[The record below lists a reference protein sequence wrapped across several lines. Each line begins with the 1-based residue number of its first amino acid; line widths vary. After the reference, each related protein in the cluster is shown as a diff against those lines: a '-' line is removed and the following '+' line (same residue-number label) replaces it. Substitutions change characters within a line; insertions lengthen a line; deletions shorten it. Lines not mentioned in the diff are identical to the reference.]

1 LGCPPYSLE
10 VSVASP
16 LDLAKKSSVD
26 VSAWTSCGVPNF
38 FLFSKWPVS
47 CTPAWGF
54 LNGMLILSANPTVKT
69 SELS

>member
-26 VSAWTSCGVPNF
+26 VSA
-38 FLFSKWPVS
+38 
-47 CTPAWGF
+47 
-54 LNGMLILSANPTVKT
+54 
-69 SELS
+69 